1 MKLKE
6 KIKAEAKALGFVLC
20 GVAAPI
26 SPPHYGQ
33 YLEWLSEGCHADMRY
48 MARPAAIEARE
59 YPHKLLPEVRSI
71 LCLGI
76 PYPPPAKGCAAE
88 QGKVQGSIAAYAVL
102 ADYHVEIKGRLAML
116 QQRIEN
122 LAGRRVS
129 SFAGVDTAPILEK
142 DYAQMAGLGQI
153 GTNSCLINPVFG
165 SWVFLAELLLDLP
178 LEPDYPITS
187 NACQNCQRCM
197 MACPTKALR
206 PNRSVDAR
214 LCLSYVTIE
223 HRGAIPEGL
232 RTALGTRIF
241 GCDVCQAVCPA
252 NQAARPEGFQTIS
265 SPILPSHPDLLQE
278 FALSEEEFK
287 AKYALTPV
295 LRANFQGFR
304 RNIALALGNSRST
317 EALEA
322 LQLARESEKDAVV
335 LESIEW
341 AIQNLA
347 RAKGF

>member
-6 KIKAEAKALGFVLC
+6 KIKAEAKALGFVLS

-33 YLEWLSEGCHADMRY
+33 YLEWLSEGCHAEMNY
-48 MARPAAIEARE
+48 LARPAAIEARE

-71 LCLGI
+71 LCLGM
-76 PYPPPAKGCAAE
+76 PYPPPAKGCEAE

-116 QQRIEN
+116 QERIEN

-129 SFAGVDTAPILEK
+129 SFPGVDTSPILEK
-142 DYAQMAGLGQI
+142 DYAQMAGLGRI

-178 LEPDYPITS
+178 LEPDDPLS
-187 NACQNCQRCM
+187 SDACQNCQRCV

-214 LCLSYVTIE
+214 LCLSYLTIE
-223 HRGAIPEGL
+223 HRGSIPEGL
-232 RTALGTRIF
+232 RNALGTRIF
-241 GCDVCQAVCPA
+241 GCDACQAVCPS
-252 NQAARPEGFQTIS
+252 NQAAVPEGFQAFS
-265 SPILPSHPDLLQE
+265 NPILPSHPDLLE
-278 FALSEEEFK
+278 AFALSEAEFK
-287 AKYALTPV
+287 ARYALTPV
-295 LRANFQGFR
+295 LRARFQGFR
-304 RNIALALGNSRST
+304 RNIALALGNSRSA
-317 EALEA
+317 EALKT
-322 LQLARESEKDAVV
+322 LQLARESEKDTVV

-341 AIQNLA
+341 AIQNHSSFE
-347 RAKGF
+347 GH